1 MSDNPLLY
9 SALNSILNA
18 LLNLQANPESH
29 LFLQYEDM
37 YNNTAESIRK
47 IAEFLNIP
55 LSEHSLASIVKNCTI
70 TEMRETSNM
79 GLNHLR
85 QGGYGNWRGTFSVA
99 LNEFFDDV
107 RNNIEILHFKWLSY
121 HRSFHRCRILLF
133 YLL

>member
-1 MSDNPLLY
+1 MSDNPLLC
-9 SALNSILNA
+9 SSLNSILNTSS
-18 LLNLQANPESH
+18 NLQANPESH

-47 IAEFLNIP
+47 IAQFLNIP
-55 LSEHSLASIVKNCTI
+55 LSGHSLASIVKNCTI

-107 RNNIEILHFKWLSY
+107 RNCIEILHF
-121 HRSFHRCRILLF
+121 
-133 YLL
+133 